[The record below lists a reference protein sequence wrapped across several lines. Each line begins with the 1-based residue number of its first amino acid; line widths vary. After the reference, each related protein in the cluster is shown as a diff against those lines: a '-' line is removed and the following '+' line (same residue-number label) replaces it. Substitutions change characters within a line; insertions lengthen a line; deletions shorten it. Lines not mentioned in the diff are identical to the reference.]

1 MIEDKNQKINCKGGK
16 MIDKVNTCVVIGL
29 GLIGGSLAA
38 ALKEAHICQIII
50 GIDVDESTLAVA
62 KQEGIIDQGSTSLF
76 YMIHEA
82 DLVILATPVRHIIQI
97 LKEIETF
104 VKPGCI
110 IMDVGS
116 TKTQVVAAM
125 NMLPDHIQAIG
136 GHPMSG
142 PVTTGI
148 GQANANMFKNKVFVL
163 TPTQRTS
170 ASTQVFAEHLVRQI
184 GARLVVLDADR
195 HDHLVAI
202 ISHLPRILPIALLDT
217 VHAANDEIAWDLAA
231 GAFRESTHKA
241 TDNISMWLDILL
253 TNPQEIIAA
262 IDSLQNNLKELAHLI
277 EEGNEAKLLT
287 VLEAASLEWNRFFS

>member
-1 MIEDKNQKINCKGGK
+1 
-16 MIDKVNTCVVIGL
+16 MIDKIKTCVVIGL

-50 GIDVDESTLAVA
+50 GIDVDETTVAVA
-62 KQEGIIDQGSTSLF
+62 KQKGIIDQASTSPF

-97 LKEIETF
+97 LKEIGTL

-125 NMLPDHIQAIG
+125 NMLPDHVQAIG

-142 PVTTGI
+142 PVTAGI
-148 GQANANMFKNKVFVL
+148 AQANAKMFKHKVFAL
-163 TPTQRTS
+163 TPAQRTS
-170 ASTQVFAEHLVRQI
+170 PSTQEFAEHLVQQI

-195 HDHLVAI
+195 HDHLVAL
-202 ISHLPRILPIALLDT
+202 ISHLPRILPIALLNT

-231 GAFRESTHKA
+231 GGFRESTHKA
-241 TDNISMWLDILL
+241 TDNVSMWLDILL
-253 TNPQEIIAA
+253 TNPHEIITA
-262 IDSLQNNLKELAHLI
+262 IESLQDNLKQLAHLI

-287 VLEAASLEWNRFFS
+287 ILEAAALEWNRFFN